1 MKLVQTEQGKRQV
14 MAEGTLEDIVQWLK
28 DNPEETDWAHAED
41 PEIEIPDF
49 SDIET
54 VRDLQL
60 ELDKV
65 DLTWW
70 SLVIE

>member
-1 MKLVQTEQGKRQV
+1 MKLVQMEQGKRQV
-14 MAEGTLEDIVQWLK
+14 MAEGTLEDIVRWLL
-28 DNPEETDWAHAED
+28 DNPDETDWAHDED
-41 PEIEIPDF
+41 PEIEVPDF